1 MLSAQEWVALGAQ
14 QQMVA
19 WKAFSKTE
27 RKAMLRLLRE
37 KREAA
42 EAEIIAAVEALE
54 GAAA

>member
-37 KREAA
+37 MREAA
-42 EAEIIAAVEALE
+42 EAEIIATVEALE